1 MKNKATVVN
10 CAKMTLTDSAFE
22 TEINKEIMTSIQ
34 SVYAKI
40 EKKIKLKKMKA
51 ALKMCK
57 SKLQQT

>member
-1 MKNKATVVN
+1 
-10 CAKMTLTDSAFE
+10 MTLTDSAFE